1 MIILTDFE
9 FAISQEVEQ
18 NLWKIGF
25 YKVSLSY
32 FLKQLNKNYLQS
44 IEEYRKT
51 IKKVRMRFSPV
62 NLDWPFPVVRYCDS

>member
-1 MIILTDFE
+1 VIILTDFE

-62 NLDWPFPVVRYCDS
+62 NLD